1 MKSILIRT
9 TLAVNLWF
17 VASPIFGATIIQDR
31 FTWDATISFFDPIGQ
46 TFIAEE
52 AALRSIAFSFGINNP
67 ASPNSPITMTLYLGS
82 GFDGPIVDSVTRTVQ
97 VSGVGLPLFYD
108 FDFSG
113 NDLLVGTTYTAAVT
127 TSSPRIGVLY
137 NSVGDAYLNGQALE
151 SDATGNLEGLTP
163 DLRFRITSVPE
174 PSTIAILILGGLL
187 FFLRPWSR
195 RQS

>member
-1 MKSILIRT
+1 MKSILLKT

-17 VASPIFGATIIQDR
+17 TAPPSFGATIIQER
-31 FTWDATISFFDPIGQ
+31 FTHFATISSFDPIGQ

-52 AALRSIAFSFGINNP
+52 PTLLSIAFSFYAFNP
-67 ASPNSPITMTLYLGS
+67 GAPNSPITMTLYLGS
-82 GFDGPIVDSVTRTVQ
+82 GFDGPIVDSVTQTVQ
-97 VSGVGLPLFYD
+97 ASGVGLPLFFD

-113 NDLLVGTTYTAAVT
+113 NNLLVGTTYTAAVT
-127 TSSPRIGVLY
+127 TSSARNGVFY

-151 SDATGNLEGLTP
+151 SSATSNLEGMNP

-187 FFLRPWSR
+187 FCLRPWWR